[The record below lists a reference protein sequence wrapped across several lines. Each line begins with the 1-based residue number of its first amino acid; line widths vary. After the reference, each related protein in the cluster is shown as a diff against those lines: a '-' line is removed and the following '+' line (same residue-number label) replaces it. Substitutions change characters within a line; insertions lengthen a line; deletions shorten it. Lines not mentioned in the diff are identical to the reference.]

1 MFEATILADSVA
13 DHGVRLT
20 TFMVRFPRIILAEV
34 NTHRVFSRN
43 YESSRAVPTAKK
55 IAQVRD
61 NPFVPLKITAS
72 RKGMSG
78 APMDEQSAREAEET
92 WLAASLDACR
102 HAERM
107 MELGVHK
114 QHANRVLEPFVW
126 ISGVITATEWEN
138 FFALR
143 CPPGDEIDFDYPAQ
157 PEFQQLAILM
167 RDEMAGMGP
176 LSVPAGAW
184 HTPGVT
190 GGRSRLEKRAW
201 TSAGRMARVSY
212 DNVWK
217 DEDEES
223 GLERARKLA
232 GLGHLSPMEHPA
244 RPLED
249 ADYGT
254 LYHGQLKQRAFVG
267 NLRGWVSLR
276 KTIPDEDNYGKIL
289 GSRDAVQ

>member
-1 MFEATILADSVA
+1 MFEATILADSVTA
-13 DHGVRLT
+13 YDVRLT
-20 TFMVRFPRIILAEV
+20 TFAVRFPRIILAEV

-43 YESSRAVPTAKK
+43 YESSRAVPTVKK

-61 NPFVPLKITAS
+61 NPFVPLKITAA
-72 RKGMSG
+72 RKGMAG
-78 APMDEQSAREAEET
+78 GEMDELSSREAEKT
-92 WLAASLDACR
+92 WIDASLDACR

-143 CPPGDEIDFDYPAQ
+143 CPPGDEIDFDFPAQ

-167 RDEMAGMGP
+167 RDEMAG
-176 LSVPAGAW
+176 SRPALILPGGW
-184 HTPGVT
+184 HTPGV
-190 GGRSRLEKRAW
+190 GQGRSQLEKRAW

-223 GLERARKLA
+223 GLERARKLS

-249 ADYGT
+249 SDYGT
-254 LYHGQLKQRAFVG
+254 LYHGRPKQEAFVG
-267 NLRGWVSLR
+267 NLCGWVQLR
-276 KTIPDEDNYGKIL
+276 KMIANEDNYAL
-289 GSRDAVQ
+289 ARRAA